1 MSTSQSETRKSNA
14 GEPGKQQ
21 AAATTAAVT
30 IRHYCQGIGDCHLL
44 RFARN
49 DGTPFFMLI
58 DCGVHS
64 AVAGGSEL
72 MRRIV
77 ADIAAVTSHIDVL
90 VVTDEHWDH
99 VSGFLTAAEQFKAIS
114 VGEVWMAWTE
124 NPHDAQAR
132 ARDKFKG
139 DAVAALQAASRS
151 LDRDRGLSEHMSDI
165 RDGLHALLGFQFGA
179 QGERARAAG
188 DAAAAMAGDRG
199 VSYLEP
205 AHDPIALDG
214 VDDVRIY
221 VLGPPRDNAMLGV
234 ANSTSE
240 TYGAAGAATWPMA
253 AALQGALGAGDAGKD
268 DGAPFD
274 FNLGTSLSALLSAAP
289 EQGAEPREAKLRA
302 FLQDHYAGPAAVET
316 EKSSRTRKRKPD
328 PNETDQSWRR
338 IDTDWLGVSADLAL
352 QLDRR
357 TNDAS
362 LVLAFEFIDSGRV
375 MLFAAD
381 AQVGNWLSWQ
391 DVQWGEGKDAVTGP
405 DLLARTVYYKVGHH
419 GSENATPKAKG
430 LELMNSPDLSA
441 FIPTSQADAK
451 NVGWGKLPFEPI
463 LRELERRADGRV
475 IRADDAW
482 LGKESGKGAFPLPSG
497 SLRDVRHE
505 PGLWVEVDVV

>member
-1 MSTSQSETRKSNA
+1 MTTSQSKT
-14 GEPGKQQ
+14 
-21 AAATTAAVT
+21 AAAGSGKPVTAVT

-44 RFARN
+44 RFPRK

-58 DCGVHS
+58 SCGVHS

-90 VVTDEHWDH
+90 VVTHEHWDH
-99 VSGFLTAAEQFKAIS
+99 VSGFLTAAEQFRAITI
-114 VGEVWMAWTE
+114 GEVWMAWTE

-132 ARDKFKG
+132 ALDKFNG

-151 LDRDRGLSEHMSDI
+151 LDRDHGLSEHMSDI

-179 QGERARAAG
+179 QGERVRAAR
-188 DAAAAMAGDRG
+188 DAAAAMAGEHG

-205 AHDPIALDG
+205 AHDPITLDG
-214 VDDVRIY
+214 VDDLRVY
-221 VLGPPRDNAMLGV
+221 VLGPSRDKTQPGATTRAG
-234 ANSTSE
+234 E
-240 TYGAAGAATWPMA
+240 TDGAAGGTAWPMA
-253 AALQGALGAGDAGKD
+253 ATLQGALDSGETGKD

-274 FNLGTSLSALLSAAP
+274 FNLGTPLSALLGAVP
-289 EQGAEPREAKLRA
+289 EHGDQPADAKLRS
-302 FLQDHYAGPAAVET
+302 FFQDHYAGPAAEPDRP
-316 EKSSRTRKRKPD
+316 SRTRKRKHD

-352 QLDRR
+352 QLDSRI
-357 TNDAS
+357 NDTS
-362 LVLAFEFIDSGRV
+362 LVLAFEFTDSGRV

-381 AQVGNWLSWQ
+381 AQVGSWLSWQ
-391 DVQWGEGKDAVTGP
+391 DVKWGEGKDVVTGP
-405 DLLARTVYYKVGHH
+405 DLLARTVYYKVSHH
-419 GSENATPKAKG
+419 GSENGTPKAKG
-430 LELMNSPDLSA
+430 LELMNSADLSA
-441 FIPTSQADAK
+441 FVPTNQDDAK
-451 NVGWGKLPFEPI
+451 KVGWDKMPFEPI

-505 PGLWVEVDVV
+505 SKGLWVEVDVA